1 MGGLKSGLVI
11 TAGVIA
17 FGIIWFLAGDPAPQS
32 TAPQSQGQAPEPEPV
47 AEAPKVESPQTQE
60 ATRSAAPEPVAEA
73 PKVES
78 PQTQEATRSAAPE
91 PVAEAPKVESPQTQ
105 KPTTL
110 VVPKSP
116 TIILKADEV
125 ALEAPSFDTVRIEQD
140 GLATLAGRAPAGADV
155 SILLDDQQITV
166 TKSTSGGSFA
176 VLITLEPASSARSL
190 SLLATLKD
198 GRKIVSADRVIVAPI
213 MSEPVFAQVAPT
225 PEAAPEVAPVETAQ
239 AKALAVKK
247 PQAEAPA
254 SLLITDQG
262 VQVLTAQADPIVAKN
277 VSLESISYA
286 PDGAVQVAGRGQA
299 GQNVRVYVENKVQL
313 EATIWPSGSWGGRL
327 ADVVPGI
334 YTLRVDQISA
344 DGQVTSRIET
354 PFKRETLED
363 LAKVNATTLVEAVA
377 EPAATSA
384 TPVSEAVADNVAE
397 PVAKEVAELA
407 SEPATLQAA
416 APKSVSVTVQPGF
429 TLWGIAQENFGSGI
443 LYVQVYEANRDKI
456 KNPDLIYPGQIFTLP
471 KARE

>member
-32 TAPQSQGQAPEPEPV
+32 TVPQSQGQAPE
-47 AEAPKVESPQTQE
+47 
-60 ATRSAAPEPVAEA
+60 PEPVAEA

-225 PEAAPEVAPVETAQ
+225 P
-239 AKALAVKK
+239 
-247 PQAEAPA
+247 
-254 SLLITDQG
+254 
-262 VQVLTAQADPIVAKN
+262 
-277 VSLESISYA
+277 
-286 PDGAVQVAGRGQA
+286 
-299 GQNVRVYVENKVQL
+299 
-313 EATIWPSGSWGGRL
+313 
-327 ADVVPGI
+327 
-334 YTLRVDQISA
+334 
-344 DGQVTSRIET
+344 
-354 PFKRETLED
+354 
-363 LAKVNATTLVEAVA
+363 
-377 EPAATSA
+377 
-384 TPVSEAVADNVAE
+384 
-397 PVAKEVAELA
+397 
-407 SEPATLQAA
+407 
-416 APKSVSVTVQPGF
+416 
-429 TLWGIAQENFGSGI
+429 
-443 LYVQVYEANRDKI
+443 
-456 KNPDLIYPGQIFTLP
+456 
-471 KARE
+471 